1 VTESKGTLRVEGVS
15 RDFVGLRALD
25 DVSLELQR
33 GEILGLI
40 GPNGSGKTTLVNV
53 ITGVL
58 APTTGRVLADG
69 VRISGSAPHRIA
81 RAGVARTFQS
91 VRLFDTLTV
100 RENVELGA
108 ISAGRNRKAA
118 RQTAGEL
125 LERFELSDLAHVLS
139 GSLAYGLERMVE
151 IARAL
156 ATGCSFLLLDE
167 PAAGL
172 NEQESEELLGR
183 LARIPAEFDLG
194 MLIIDHDMNLIMRL
208 CHRLH
213 VLNQGRT
220 IATGSAD
227 DIRSDPVVVEA
238 YLGSQGAARSDAAQ
252 TDAARSDAA
261 QGEPVAGRPEGSP
274 RADRQ

>member
-1 VTESKGTLRVEGVS
+1 VTESKGTLLVEGVR
-15 RDFVGLRALD
+15 RDFAGLRALD
-25 DVSLELQR
+25 DVSLELHR

-58 APTTGRVLADG
+58 APTKGRVIADG
-69 VRISGSAPHRIA
+69 VQISASAPHRIA
-81 RAGVARTFQS
+81 RMGVSRTFQS

-100 RENVELGA
+100 RENIELGA
-108 ISAGRNRKAA
+108 ISAGRSRKAA

-125 LERFELSDLAHVLS
+125 LERFELSGLGHVLS

-172 NEQESEELLGR
+172 NEHESEDLMGR

-220 IATGSAD
+220 IASGSAD
-227 DIRSDPVVVEA
+227 DIRSNPVVVEA
-238 YLGSQGAARSDAAQ
+238 YLGSQGA
-252 TDAARSDAA
+252 T
-261 QGEPVAGRPEGSP
+261 QGQPIPGLQEGSP
-274 RADRQ
+274 RADRQRP

>member
-1 VTESKGTLRVEGVS
+1 MAAPQLDTATVTDGGTSTLAVVKVGKS
-15 RDFVGLRALD
+15 FAGLRALD
-25 DVSLELQR
+25 AVSLALHR

-58 APTTGRVLADG
+58 APTDGHVSVDGRRITGR
-69 VRISGSAPHRIA
+69 APHRIA
-81 RAGVARTFQS
+81 HAGIARTFQS

-108 ISAGRNRKAA
+108 ISAGRSRKKA
-118 RQTAGEL
+118 RQETAGL
-125 LERFELSDLAHVLS
+125 LDRFDLAPLADSLS
-139 GSLAYGLERMVE
+139 GSLAYGQERVVE

-156 ATGCSFLLLDE
+156 ATHCSFLLLDE

-172 NEQESEELLGR
+172 NEEESDDLLHR
-183 LARIPAEFDLG
+183 LAAIPADFDCGL
-194 MLIIDHDMNLIMRL
+194 LIIDHDMKLIMRL

-220 IATGSAD
+220 IAAGTAEE
-227 DIRSDPVVVEA
+227 IRHDPVVIEA
-238 YLGSQGAARSDAAQ
+238 YLGSEGAEAGVAD
-252 TDAARSDAA
+252 
-261 QGEPVAGRPEGSP
+261 PVAGEAELST
-274 RADRQ
+274 

>member
-1 VTESKGTLRVEGVS
+1 MTDSKGTLLVEGVS

-25 DVSLELQR
+25 DVGLELHR

-58 APTTGRVLADG
+58 APTTGRVVANG
-69 VRISGSAPHRIA
+69 VQISDLAPHRIA
-81 RAGVARTFQS
+81 RVGVARTFQS

-100 RENVELGA
+100 RENIELGA
-108 ISAGRNRKAA
+108 ISAGRSRKAA

-125 LERFELSDLAHVLS
+125 LVRFELSDLEHVLS

-172 NEQESEELLGR
+172 NEQESKVLLDR
-183 LARIPAEFDLG
+183 LARIPAEFGLG

-227 DIRSDPVVVEA
+227 EIRSDPVVVEA
-238 YLGSQGAARSDAAQ
+238 YLGSQGAARS
-252 TDAARSDAA
+252 
-261 QGEPVAGRPEGSP
+261 EPTPGRQEGSP
-274 RADRQ
+274 RAGRQ

>member
-1 VTESKGTLRVEGVS
+1 MTDSKGTLLVENVS

-25 DVSLELQR
+25 SVSLELHR

-58 APTTGRVLADG
+58 GPTQGRVLADG
-69 VRISGSAPHRIA
+69 VQISDSAPHLIA
-81 RAGVARTFQS
+81 RRGVARTFQS

-108 ISAGRNRKAA
+108 IGAGRTRKAA
-118 RQTAGEL
+118 RQTTGEL
-125 LERFELSDLAHVLS
+125 LERFELSGLGHVLS

-172 NEQESEELLGR
+172 NEQESEELLDR

-238 YLGSQGAARSDAAQ
+238 YLGSHGA
-252 TDAARSDAA
+252 THM
-261 QGEPVAGRPEGSP
+261 EPLPGPHEGSG

>member
-1 VTESKGTLRVEGVS
+1 MTESKGTLLVEGVR

-25 DVSLELQR
+25 DVSLELHR

-58 APTTGRVLADG
+58 APTQGRVIADG
-69 VRISGSAPHRIA
+69 VQISGSPPHRIA

-108 ISAGRNRKAA
+108 ISAGRSRKVA
-118 RQTAGEL
+118 RQTADEL
-125 LERFELSDLAHVLS
+125 LERFQLAGLGHVLS
-139 GSLAYGLERMVE
+139 DSLAYGLERMVE

-156 ATGCSFLLLDE
+156 ATGSSFLLLDE

-172 NEQESEELLGR
+172 NEEESEALLGR
-183 LARIPAEFDLG
+183 LARIPTEFDLG

-220 IATGSAD
+220 IATGSAE

-238 YLGSQGAARSDAAQ
+238 YLGSQGAAQSA
-252 TDAARSDAA
+252 
-261 QGEPVAGRPEGSP
+261 PVAGRQEGDP

>member
-1 VTESKGTLRVEGVS
+1 MTESKGTLVVEDVS
-15 RDFVGLRALD
+15 RHFAGLRALD
-25 DVSLELQR
+25 DVSLELGR

-58 APTTGRVLADG
+58 EPTTGRVLVDG
-69 VRISGSAPHRIA
+69 QQISGSEPHRIA

-91 VRLFDTLTV
+91 VRLFGTLTV

-108 ISAGRNRKAA
+108 ISAGQSRRAA
-118 RQTAGEL
+118 RHIATGL
-125 LERFELSDLAHVLS
+125 LDRFELSRLEHVLA

-156 ATGCSFLLLDE
+156 ATGCSYLLLDE

-172 NEQESEELLGR
+172 NEQESDTLLGR
-183 LARIPAEFDLG
+183 LARIPDEFDLG

-213 VLNQGRT
+213 VLNQGKT
-220 IATGSAD
+220 IAAGSAD

-238 YLGSQGAARSDAAQ
+238 YLGSHGAAQSAPLPGQRERGA
-252 TDAARSDAA
+252 
-261 QGEPVAGRPEGSP
+261 PC
-274 RADRQ
+274 